1 MSPKELRYNLKL
13 DFRVVKMK
21 KEQAPQQGGIGC

>member
-13 DFRVVKMK
+13 DFRVIKMK
-21 KEQAPQQGGIGC
+21 NEQVPQQGGFGC